1 MVRGKHPGLGQI
13 SALPVAP
20 LGPPCAGILTGR
32 EWDTGHGSGLC
43 AGGRRIGI
51 ETEGKGPRGSP
62 DVGGGRGGIQ
72 EILVVGRI
80 PTGRKKH
87 RLRLS
92 KGERGKEVR
101 EGMREEEEIEK

>member
-13 SALPVAP
+13 SALPAAP
-20 LGPPCAGILTGR
+20 LGPSRAGILAGR
-32 EWDTGHGSGLC
+32 KWDTGHGSGLC

-51 ETEGKGPRGSP
+51 ETEGEGPRGSP
-62 DVGGGRGGIQ
+62 DVRRGRRGVQ

-87 RLRLS
+87 GLRLS

-101 EGMREEEEIEK
+101 EGMREEEER

>member
-1 MVRGKHPGLGQI
+1 MVRGKHPGLGHI
-13 SALPVAP
+13 SALPVTA
-20 LGPPCAGILTGR
+20 LGPPRADVLAGR

-51 ETEGKGPRGSP
+51 ETEGEGPRGSP
-62 DVGGGRGGIQ
+62 DVGGGRGGVQ

-87 RLRLS
+87 VYDYQR
-92 KGERGKEVR
+92 ER
-101 EGMREEEEIEK
+101 EGKK